1 MPFGA
6 GVAIAVA
13 VDAGVVDDGVH
24 PAELVDLLGEVPGLL
39 GAGEIAD
46 DDCCTAVDQVGQ
58 RGRPAGVAGVDD
70 DLVSVVEEGG
80 GGGSAESLGGP
91 GDQDASHEG
100 SFVRLVRLRKGSTG
114 ALST

>member
-1 MPFGA
+1 MSLWA

-24 PAELVDLLGEVPGLL
+24 PAEPIDLISQCPGLL

-46 DDCCTAVDQVGQ
+46 DQGRAAVDQVGQ
-58 RGRPAGVAGVDD
+58 RGRAVAVAGVDD
-70 DLVSVVEEGG
+70 DLVPVVEQGG
-80 GGGSAESLGGP
+80 GGGSAEPLGGT

-100 SFVRLVRLRKGSTG
+100 PFVRLVS
-114 ALST
+114 